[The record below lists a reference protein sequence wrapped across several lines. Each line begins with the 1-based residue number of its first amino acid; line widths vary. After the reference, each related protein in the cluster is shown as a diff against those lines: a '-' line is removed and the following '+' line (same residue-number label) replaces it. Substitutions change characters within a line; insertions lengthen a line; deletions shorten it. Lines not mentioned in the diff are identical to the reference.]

1 MRIIADFH
9 IHSKYSRATSRDMD
23 LPHITEWAKYKGI
36 DIIGTGDFTHPLW
49 LAGIKKELTEDGS
62 GLLHRADDKSLKFIL
77 TGEISNI
84 YTQGGKVRKVH
95 TIVFVPDIQTAQ
107 TINDRLTRVG
117 NLYSDGR
124 PILGLSAKDLA
135 QIILDINPKSL
146 IVPAHVWTP
155 WFSIFGSNSGFDSLK
170 ESYGELTPY
179 INSIETGLSSDPEM
193 NWRLSS
199 LDKIALISNSDAHS
213 PANLGREANVFEI
226 DENKLSYHEIVD
238 ILQSKDKKRFP
249 YTIEFY
255 PEEGKYHFDGHRNCN
270 LVVNPFEQ
278 KYPENRCPVCGK
290 KLTIGVMNRVEELA
304 DRSSDYRNDE
314 FPSSKHLVPLM
325 EVIAESLESTTS
337 SQKVRTEYLD
347 LVNRFNGEFN
357 ILLDMDEDALDNNL
371 HPKITDGIK
380 RVRNGN
386 IHIEPGYDGVYGKVK
401 VFGKEK
407 EQQRTLF

>member
-135 QIILDINPKSL
+135 QIILDI
-146 IVPAHVWTP
+146 
-155 WFSIFGSNSGFDSLK
+155 
-170 ESYGELTPY
+170 
-179 INSIETGLSSDPEM
+179 
-193 NWRLSS
+193 
-199 LDKIALISNSDAHS
+199 
-213 PANLGREANVFEI
+213 
-226 DENKLSYHEIVD
+226 
-238 ILQSKDKKRFP
+238 
-249 YTIEFY
+249 
-255 PEEGKYHFDGHRNCN
+255 
-270 LVVNPFEQ
+270 
-278 KYPENRCPVCGK
+278 
-290 KLTIGVMNRVEELA
+290 
-304 DRSSDYRNDE
+304 
-314 FPSSKHLVPLM
+314 
-325 EVIAESLESTTS
+325 
-337 SQKVRTEYLD
+337 
-347 LVNRFNGEFN
+347 
-357 ILLDMDEDALDNNL
+357 
-371 HPKITDGIK
+371 
-380 RVRNGN
+380 
-386 IHIEPGYDGVYGKVK
+386 
-401 VFGKEK
+401 
-407 EQQRTLF
+407 